1 MSLNTLETKANERDR
16 SWTQK
21 GSRRT
26 RVAQKPLRE
35 KTTYDQ
41 WNLKWLYCRK
51 LISDLLCC
59 FTLPPAEPD
68 FPPCKDRKISDESNR
83 TSKLKTVPHQSYGKG
98 PKSEIRCLSLHPCSL
113 FLLYSLIQ
121 KLKFSS
127 VDGVFFSFVYAKQL
141 YLYAQSSWMPICL
154 VCSYKNNTGQTSA
167 FWRKKIN
174 RCPEKS
180 CRQKASV
187 TIDTQLWRYSENQE

>member
-1 MSLNTLETKANERDR
+1 MSLNTLETKANEHDR

-41 WNLKWLYCRK
+41 WNLKWLYRRK

-98 PKSEIRCLSLHPCSL
+98 PKSENRCPSQHPCSL
-113 FLLYSLIQ
+113 FLLYSLIR

-127 VDGVFFSFVYAKQL
+127 VMGSFFLSYMQNSCTCMHKAAECPSF
-141 YLYAQSSWMPICL
+141 W
-154 VCSYKNNTGQTSA
+154 SA
-167 FWRKKIN
+167 HTKTIQVKLLHFGEKK
-174 RCPEKS
+174 
-180 CRQKASV
+180 
-187 TIDTQLWRYSENQE
+187 